1 MEDLNSLAEFTRK
14 HPQMDNSGMKYLFLG
29 GTAVR
34 LHQKKENSDNRR
46 QISDFDIMTLDGGKY
61 PVHSCTPNNI
71 FSCFSVSQEE
81 ALANYDSTV
90 VDGNTYYFMNG
101 DFIVSS
107 KTCAMD
113 PLREKDYYD
122 VIELNRLGVV
132 DLKNVGEFYK
142 KIERFPQ
149 DTSIAIETLEK
160 LISINSG
167 GNLRLFSAFPNLV
180 NLLSSSDN
188 PPQLLS
194 DISSHS
200 SSHHVP
206 YEFAQVLGSIC
217 AFVRE
222 VPLPQRNAVANGLL
236 DLSSEQS
243 YQLFDERI
251 HKGLLPV
258 YKSMKTC
265 ERKNVIQKII
275 DGDFCC
281 S

>member
-1 MEDLNSLAEFTRK
+1 MEDLTSLAEFTRK
-14 HPQMDNSGMKYLFLG
+14 HPQMENSGMKYLFLG

-34 LHQKKENSDNRR
+34 LHQEKENSANRR
-46 QISDFDIMTLDGGKY
+46 QISDFDIMALDGEKY

-90 VDGNTYYFMNG
+90 IDGTKYYFMNG
-101 DFIVSS
+101 DFIVAS

-142 KIERFPQ
+142 KVKRFPQ
-149 DTSIAIETLEK
+149 DTTVAIETLEK
-160 LISINSG
+160 LISMNSK
-167 GNLRLFSAFPNLV
+167 GNLQLFSAFPNLV
-180 NLLSSSDN
+180 SLLSSSDD
-188 PPQLLS
+188 PSQLLS
-194 DISSHS
+194 DISNHS
-200 SSHHVP
+200 SSHHIP

-222 VPLPQRNAVANGLL
+222 VPLSQRDAVANGLL
-236 DLSSEQS
+236 DLSAEQS

-251 HKGLLPV
+251 HKGLIPA
-258 YKSMKTC
+258 YKGMKPG
-265 ERKNVIQKII
+265 ERKRIIQKIV
-275 DGDFCC
+275 DGDFRC